1 MKKNFSLRALA
12 GKYKKQ
18 LGDSVLSILGL
29 VLMNAVAQVL
39 LFPQIR
45 RVLGEAGY
53 GNVQY
58 LMGYVNIITVSVGCA
73 ANLARMTAPEE
84 ERVSDNGS
92 YNLFLLAVSLLG
104 APVCFAI
111 CRFGGVEVDTPTA
124 VSYYLLF
131 VFMAFRYYADVI
143 FKITLNYRRY
153 FLYYLAIAVGYGI
166 GAVLFHY
173 THIWPLTLLPGEALG
188 VLFAFLCNRNFRKR
202 ALCPSPVFGRVL
214 RGILVLTVSEGISNL
229 IFNADRLILKWF
241 VDANAVAVYYLATLV
256 GKTASLVV
264 TPLNGVLIG
273 YLARYDGKLTRKT
286 MRYITL
292 GCLAAFVLFTAV
304 CVAGGLIVLYLLYP
318 DDLAAVRPFLLIGSF
333 GQVLFFVTSTVTVI
347 LIRFAKKSYQV
358 IINAVFGVL
367 FFGLGIPATML
378 YGLWGFAVAM
388 VIASLVRFAVAIFF
402 GFRFAAREEREV
414 TA

>member
-1 MKKNFSLRALA
+1 MLKILKKYRA
-12 GKYKKQ
+12 Q

-45 RVLGEAGY
+45 RVLGEVGY

-58 LMGYVNIITVSVGCA
+58 LMGYVNIITVTVGCA

-104 APVCFAI
+104 APICFLI
-111 CRFGGVEVDTPTA
+111 CRFGGVKVDTPTA
-124 VSYYLLF
+124 ISYYLLF
-131 VFMAFRYYADVI
+131 VAMAFRYYADVI

-153 FLYYLAIAVGYGI
+153 FLYYFAIAAGYGV

-173 THIWPLTLLPGEALG
+173 TKIWPLTLLPGEALG
-188 VLFAFLCNRNFRKR
+188 VLFAFLCNRDFRER
-202 ALCPSPVFGRVL
+202 ALRPSPAFARVL

-229 IFNADRLILKWF
+229 IFNADRLILKLL
-241 VDANAVAVYYLATLV
+241 VDASAVTVYYLATLV

-273 YLARYDGKLTRKT
+273 YLARYEGKLTRKM

-292 GCLAAFVLFTAV
+292 GCFAAFLLFTGV
-304 CVAGGLIVLYLLYP
+304 CAGGGLIVLYILYRA
-318 DDLAAVRPFLLIGSF
+318 DLAAVRPFLLIGSL
-333 GQVLFFVTSTVTVI
+333 GQVLFFVTSTVTVV

-367 FFGLGIPATML
+367 FFGLGIPATL
-378 YGLWGFAVAM
+378 FYGLWGFAVAM
-388 VIASLVRFAVAIFF
+388 VIASLARFAVAVLL
-402 GFRFAAREEREV
+402 GFRWARLEEREA